1 VIRKLRRQS
10 GIRKGRIMSGVKVTI
25 TNGELP
31 PLADALA
38 VLGKEKFG
46 ITFSFRLK
54 RLISALKTPLELYS
68 EARNDI
74 VEEYARRDDKG
85 DKITTADGAVV
96 EMKDGWMPKLR
107 ELNSLSA
114 AKLDPLSAKELIAAC
129 EAIDCGV
136 SGQLLADLGSL
147 LLDDLD
153 QEAMPSTPSL
163 NGHHEP
169 EPVAVMG

>member
-1 VIRKLRRQS
+1 
-10 GIRKGRIMSGVKVTI
+10 MSGSKVVI

-38 VLGKEKFG
+38 ELGKEKFG
-46 ITFSFRLK
+46 ITFSFRIK

-74 VEEYARRDDKG
+74 VEGFALRDESG
-85 DKITTADGAVV
+85 AKITSADGTIV
-96 EMKDGWMPKLR
+96 EMQNGWMPKMR

-147 LLDDLD
+147 LIDDLD
-153 QEAMPSTPSL
+153 QEAVPSTPSL

-169 EPVAVMG
+169 QSEPDRVMG